1 MTGTVAKNLT
11 ISPLEPII
19 PMAPRIPW
27 GPWNN
32 NRQMQ
37 QVSAAEEPD
46 KDVNVGQCHLMNTV
60 SDRRPLGSDLP
71 WASLVAFLALSE
83 KREH

>member
-1 MTGTVAKNLT
+1 MTGTAATNLT

-32 NRQMQ
+32 NRQIQ

-46 KDVNVGQCHLMNTV
+46 KNVNVKQCHLMNTA

-71 WASLVAFLALSE
+71 GASLVSLLALSE
-83 KREH
+83 KKEH

>member
-46 KDVNVGQCHLMNTV
+46 KDVNVG
-60 SDRRPLGSDLP
+60 
-71 WASLVAFLALSE
+71 
-83 KREH
+83 

>member
-1 MTGTVAKNLT
+1 
-11 ISPLEPII
+11 
-19 PMAPRIPW
+19 
-27 GPWNN
+27 
-32 NRQMQ
+32 MQ